1 MPWRRTTSKAGVLE
15 SVYCGIRSEDIK
27 TDVFSWDQPPQ
38 LTIDSIAKKA
48 HGSIN
53 LGAQMGADAVAG
65 LKSHFTPTHGEAK
78 IGDDAGGSQVTETTG
93 YAWKMGR
100 DNMSTTAVRTAK

>member
-1 MPWRRTTSKAGVLE
+1 
-15 SVYCGIRSEDIK
+15 
-27 TDVFSWDQPPQ
+27 
-38 LTIDSIAKKA
+38 
-48 HGSIN
+48 
-53 LGAQMGADAVAG
+53 MGADAVAG

-78 IGDDAGGSQVTETTG
+78 VGDDAGGSQVTENTG

>member
-1 MPWRRTTSKAGVLE
+1 MERRGEGEALVD
-15 SVYCGIRSEDIK
+15 EDPK
-27 TDVFSWDQPPQ
+27 RPPV
-38 LTIDSIAKKA
+38 S
-48 HGSIN
+48 G
-53 LGAQMGADAVAG
+53 GAVAG
-65 LKSHFTPTHGEAK
+65 GRGHLGGKKGGGTAEGRQVVALDEIGEAK